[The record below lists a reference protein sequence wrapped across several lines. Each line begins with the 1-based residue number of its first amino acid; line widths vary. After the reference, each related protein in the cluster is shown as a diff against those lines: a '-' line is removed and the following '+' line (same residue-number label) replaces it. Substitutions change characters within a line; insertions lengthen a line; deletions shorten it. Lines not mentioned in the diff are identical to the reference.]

1 MKTKNLIAQKI
12 LTWYDENARQLP
24 WRIEP
29 SASTKG
35 ILPNPYSVWLS
46 EIMLQQTTT
55 KAVAPYYS
63 KFLKKWPNVDALACE
78 SEETIMAA
86 WAGLGYYSRARNLIK
101 CAKEIVEN
109 HNSMFPEDERS
120 LLMLPGV
127 GPYTAAAIRSI
138 AFNKK
143 AVVIDGNVDRVIVRL
158 YGIRTPIANSK
169 AKIRSLA
176 TKLIPN
182 SRFGDYAQAVMDLGA
197 TVCIPRLPIP
207 VVEPGRRPG
216 LPGMAPACCWRA

>member
-127 GPYTAAAIRSI
+127 GPYTAAAINTH
-138 AFNKK
+138 AFTRTLMCLYNKTFK
-143 AVVIDGNVDRVIVRL
+143 HTLQLVAII
-158 YGIRTPIANSK
+158 T
-169 AKIRSLA
+169 
-176 TKLIPN
+176 
-182 SRFGDYAQAVMDLGA
+182 M
-197 TVCIPRLPIP
+197 
-207 VVEPGRRPG
+207 
-216 LPGMAPACCWRA
+216 